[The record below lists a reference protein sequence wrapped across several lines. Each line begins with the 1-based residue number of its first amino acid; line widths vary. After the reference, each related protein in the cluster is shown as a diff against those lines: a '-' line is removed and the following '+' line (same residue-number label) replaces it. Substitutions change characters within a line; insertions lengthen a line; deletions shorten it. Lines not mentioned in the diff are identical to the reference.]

1 MEVTAKDI
9 RGNTALHYAAANGL
23 RRCVEYLVA
32 HGAEVFLDNYDG
44 LTVSF
49 FVQKIQLSF
58 DYSFLNKKIL
68 LKSNVLRSNM
78 LKSKKYCAI

>member
-23 RRCVEYLVA
+23 KRCVEYLVA

-49 FVQKIQLSF
+49 FCI
-58 DYSFLNKKIL
+58 
-68 LKSNVLRSNM
+68 
-78 LKSKKYCAI
+78 KKYIFLELFLQSFF

>member
-49 FVQKIQLSF
+49 FS
-58 DYSFLNKKIL
+58 
-68 LKSNVLRSNM
+68 
-78 LKSKKYCAI
+78 SKR

>member
-9 RGNTALHYAAANGL
+9 RGNTALHYVAANGL
-23 RRCVEYLVA
+23 KRCVEYLVA

-49 FVQKIQLSF
+49 FLFKRIQFSF
-58 DYSFLNKKIL
+58 FFIVFKSF
-68 LKSNVLRSNM
+68 
-78 LKSKKYCAI
+78 

>member
-1 MEVTAKDI
+1 MQLYFIGQRERVEVTAKDI

-49 FVQKIQLSF
+49 FLFKK
-58 DYSFLNKKIL
+58 YSFLLTIP
-68 LKSNVLRSNM
+68 S
-78 LKSKKYCAI
+78 

>member
-23 RRCVEYLVA
+23 KRCVEYLVA

-49 FVQKIQLSF
+49 FLFKRIQFSFFLRVFKLAKPHIVQ
-58 DYSFLNKKIL
+58 
-68 LKSNVLRSNM
+68 
-78 LKSKKYCAI
+78 

>member
-1 MEVTAKDI
+1 VEVTAKDI

-49 FVQKIQLSF
+49 FVQKDKAF
-58 DYSFLNKKIL
+58 F
-68 LKSNVLRSNM
+68 
-78 LKSKKYCAI
+78 

>member
-23 RRCVEYLVA
+23 KRCVEYLVA

-49 FVQKIQLSF
+49 FFVHKKHSFSF
-58 DYSFLNKKIL
+58 DYLYSFIVF
-68 LKSNVLRSNM
+68 LKSF
-78 LKSKKYCAI
+78 

>member
-23 RRCVEYLVA
+23 KRCVEYLVA

-49 FVQKIQLSF
+49 FLFKKIQLSF
-58 DYSFLNKKIL
+58 DYSFIVF
-68 LKSNVLRSNM
+68 LKSF
-78 LKSKKYCAI
+78 

>member
-49 FVQKIQLSF
+49 FC
-58 DYSFLNKKIL
+58 SFLLKSKIL
-68 LKSNVLRSNM
+68 LESNIVSSVPPFCEIGNL
-78 LKSKKYCAI
+78 A

>member
-1 MEVTAKDI
+1 MINHDPTFNNLTNTGQRERVEVTAKDV

-44 LTVSF
+44 LTVSLLFRSYLSKCVLLGF
-49 FVQKIQLSF
+49 FHF
-58 DYSFLNKKIL
+58 
-68 LKSNVLRSNM
+68 
-78 LKSKKYCAI
+78 

>member
-23 RRCVEYLVA
+23 KRCVEYLVA

-49 FVQKIQLSF
+49 FLFKRIQFSF
-58 DYSFLNKKIL
+58 FFIVFKSF
-68 LKSNVLRSNM
+68 
-78 LKSKKYCAI
+78 

>member
-1 MEVTAKDI
+1 MQLYFIGQRERVEVTAKDI

-23 RRCVEYLVA
+23 KRCVEYLVA

-49 FVQKIQLSF
+49 FLFKKKIQLSF
-58 DYSFLNKKIL
+58 DYSLDSFF
-68 LKSNVLRSNM
+68 
-78 LKSKKYCAI
+78 

>member
-49 FVQKIQLSF
+49 CSFVLTVPSYF
-58 DYSFLNKKIL
+58 FFEERFS
-68 LKSNVLRSNM
+68 
-78 LKSKKYCAI
+78 KSKQTQNFCF

>member
-49 FVQKIQLSF
+49 FLFIKKHSFSF
-58 DYSFLNKKIL
+58 DYLYSFIVF
-68 LKSNVLRSNM
+68 LKSF
-78 LKSKKYCAI
+78 